1 METKGQRVS
10 MWPVRFLVPIRLN
23 QCSNVLHKISL
34 YPTGTS
40 RLVFKWNPLEVRLVN
55 CNSLP
60 RRYIRKWHKRH
71 KKTIQKP
78 CRPNRLNVQPPP
90 NPMTFSTLQCSIF
103 QHHTPFIF
111 QVSSGRRK
119 CLTPWRNFF
128 FDTRALPESMLL
140 RGSTG
145 VYLQARHRST
155 PEVDPWVFR
164 RRSEGDDL
172 GWFWRMFFSEKK
184 VTWKWKDG
192 WRWFQYFV
200 IN

>member
-71 KKTIQKP
+71 KRIPSKNLAAQIDSMFNLLQTRWLFQHF
-78 CRPNRLNVQPPP
+78 NVQFFNIILPS
-90 NPMTFSTLQCSIF
+90 FSKFHQEKGSVWL
-103 QHHTPFIF
+103 HE
-111 QVSSGRRK
+111 
-119 CLTPWRNFF
+119 RNFF

-140 RGSTG
+140 RGSNW

-164 RRSEGDDL
+164 RRSEGTI
-172 GWFWRMFFSEKK
+172 WMFFSEKNSDLE
-184 VTWKWKDG
+184 VEG
-192 WRWFQYFV
+192 WMKMVSIFC
-200 IN
+200 N

>member
-71 KKTIQKP
+71 KRIPSKNLAAQIDSMF
-78 CRPNRLNVQPPP
+78 NL
-90 NPMTFSTLQCSIF
+90 LQTRWLF
-103 QHHTPFIF
+103 QHFNF
-111 QVSSGRRK
+111 QFFNIILPSCSKFHQEKKQSFPKWPQLLFWYPGPSMNQCFSVGGNWVHRGVSRK
-119 CLTPWRNFF
+119 
-128 FDTRALPESMLL
+128 
-140 RGSTG
+140 
-145 VYLQARHRST
+145 ARHRST
-155 PEVDPWVFR
+155 PKVDPWVFR
-164 RRSEGDDL
+164 RRSEGTT
-172 GWFWRMFFSEKK
+172 WMFFFWKK
-184 VTWKWKDG
+184 RWPGSGRMDEDG
-192 WRWFQYFV
+192 FY
-200 IN
+200 IL